1 MNRVLT
7 VKIGDTEFIIRK
19 IDPFLALQ
27 IFGDLQR
34 DILPAVGHLLEGV
47 FADDKG
53 GEGTAKADA
62 KADAAVAEAIRE
74 LSGKLDGASLA
85 AWADRLFNPEFVAV
99 SLNGRESK
107 LTKEMRALA
116 FRDAGD
122 ILELMFHIIRHNFA
136 DFFLRW
142 AGRIG
147 PVQGLAAKLSGG
159 SGPTSNASS

>member
-7 VKIGDTEFIIRK
+7 VPIGDTEFIIRK

-47 FADDKG
+47 FA
-53 GEGTAKADA
+53 EGKDVQVAAKT
-62 KADAAVAEAIRE
+62 DAAVAEAVRE
-74 LSGKLDGASLA
+74 LSSKLDGASLT
-85 AWADRLFNPEFVAV
+85 AWADRLFNPEFIAV
-99 SLNGRESK
+99 SINGRESK

-122 ILELMFHIIRHNFA
+122 ILELMFHVIRHNFA

-142 AGRIG
+142 AGRFG
-147 PVQGLAAKLSGG
+147 SVQGLAAKLSVG
-159 SGPTSNASS
+159 SGPTSNAS